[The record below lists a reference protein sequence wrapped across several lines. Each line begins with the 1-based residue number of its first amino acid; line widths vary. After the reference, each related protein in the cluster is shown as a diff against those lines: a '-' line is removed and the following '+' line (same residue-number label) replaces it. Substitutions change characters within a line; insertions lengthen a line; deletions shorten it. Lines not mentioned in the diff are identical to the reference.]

1 MRLTPP
7 PVHDSSGVSW
17 LFLSI
22 RTCRLSTGE
31 LGIHPRTT
39 LTLLSLTLFNAD
51 NRGKGSLNMYIESVS
66 VLANKR
72 FSQCWL
78 GKELSIIFGKEF
90 NSTPPPS
97 VAKCRSCGAKKSFGN
112 SGCATKRKE
121 CFFNDGHVDTFIL
134 KHVLANSHTCVK
146 YYSGNPQPRLVLSTH
161 ST

>member
-1 MRLTPP
+1 M
-7 PVHDSSGVSW
+7 
-17 LFLSI
+17 
-22 RTCRLSTGE
+22 
-31 LGIHPRTT
+31 
-39 LTLLSLTLFNAD
+39 TLFNAD

-97 VAKCRSCGAKKSFGN
+97 VAMCRSCGAKKSFGN

-146 YYSGNPQPRLVLSTH
+146 YYSGNPHYIVGDGNIKLHYAFLPICHYVSWSGVALLLLLLLWSDKRP
-161 ST
+161 